1 MIQRGVFNEEQTR
14 FYIAELL
21 LAIEEIHRF
30 DVIYR
35 DLKPENILL
44 ASDGHI
50 KLADFG
56 LAKEG
61 VNDQGKTKS
70 FCGSPA
76 YLSPE
81 MLSQKGTGKASDI
94 YGIGTVFYELLI
106 GEPPYYSDDIPTMY
120 KQIKEGT
127 LKFPGKISD

>member
-1 MIQRGVFNEEQTR
+1 LIQRGVFNEEQTR